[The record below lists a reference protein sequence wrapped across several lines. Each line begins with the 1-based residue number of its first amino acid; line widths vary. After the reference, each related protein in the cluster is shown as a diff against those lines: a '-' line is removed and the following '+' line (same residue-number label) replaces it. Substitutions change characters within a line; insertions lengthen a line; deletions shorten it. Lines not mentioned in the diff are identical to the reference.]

1 MSRVNLIFL
10 LCKKEHGINPVF
22 QLVEKGPVWIIT
34 RQAAKLKRDKMYEVA
49 VEGRAKRFLV
59 FQESGNQRLTISTP
73 QQ

>member
-49 VEGRAKRFLV
+49 VEEFLV
-59 FQESGNQRLTISTP
+59 FHLASFSMWLAASSPST
-73 QQ
+73 